1 MLHIASHHRS
11 TSRGCAGNC
20 AGPGRWRPPLAPL
33 ASGRGVVGMSSPP
46 WLSLRSQPR
55 LCGWQSGKSLAL
67 VGVLAIAQAGPPSCR
82 FAHRKATC
90 PCAGPPWQ
98 SLRSQPRLCAQLG
111 MRAVRWRCCAAAAH
125 ANAPTC
131 RISAFALRL
140 VSCGFPGIGRS
151 IQARGVLAQ
160 SSPDFAQFRR
170 GRIGHF
176 IAGVRRWRLML
187 ARSSERDSGD
197 GETKY
202 FRCQM
207 GSPAVLSH

>member
-98 SLRSQPRLCAQLG
+98 SLRSQPRLCAQTG
-111 MRAVRWRCCAAAAH
+111 RAPCAGDAVAGHAALAAAPARFRPAARFRWIPRNQRLDTSARRTGAIFSRFRPISPRAH
-125 ANAPTC
+125 WP
-131 RISAFALRL
+131 L
-140 VSCGFPGIGRS
+140 
-151 IQARGVLAQ
+151 
-160 SSPDFAQFRR
+160 
-170 GRIGHF
+170 

-187 ARSSERDSGD
+187 ARSRNLSVETERLSISGARW
-197 GETKY
+197 GP
-202 FRCQM
+202 Q
-207 GSPAVLSH
+207 